1 MNIEKLKNL
10 REDFSL
16 TMQDLAQK
24 IDVAKSS
31 YSLWEEG
38 IERIPLKRL
47 IDICDFFNIAVDYLI
62 DNTKEKSYS
71 NMKKEYN
78 KELFIKR
85 LKEIRKEK
93 NITQIKLASKFNI
106 GRTTII
112 NYEKGY
118 TIPDID
124 FIIFISKN
132 YNISADYLLG
142 KIDSPKYLK

>member
-93 NITQIKLASKFNI
+93 NITQI